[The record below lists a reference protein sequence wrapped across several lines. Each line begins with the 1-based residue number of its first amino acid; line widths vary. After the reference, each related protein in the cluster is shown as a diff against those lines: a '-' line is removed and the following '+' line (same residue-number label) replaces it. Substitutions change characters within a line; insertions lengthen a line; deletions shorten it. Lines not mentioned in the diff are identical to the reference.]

1 MLKRKLAV
9 TTYSKTVAIFTAK
22 SQFNVVDSF
31 YKQVPFETA
40 SSMFTLSVNKT
51 VRVPNMTF
59 ESLLDTMLVQSSSYD
74 MFLIVDHGLEN
85 SKKIVTQL
93 SMPLT
98 DKTMMKTRDDVCEKT
113 MMKTRD
119 DVCEKLLG
127 FMNSNASDTDM
138 TTFEK
143 KHALKQNGAALPPLP
158 AGCISRIVGKMK
170 DLRKKKVRW
179 VNIRACALGTNPTFM
194 NTLGQCF
201 SALFINAPDTHMFYS
216 DPLRPNVK
224 AKQPSYDQFAKT
236 GGVRAFDDGAGQGLA
251 LQATGLGPLRHVNG
265 KTTATELKWFMNK
278 FFDPGN
284 KYPPGNQ
291 YFSFQIEGM
300 DVTGPGKFA
309 LPTEAEYAQHI
320 VWSNPLPGNL
330 I

>member
-1 MLKRKLAV
+1 M

-22 SQFNVVDSF
+22 SQFNVVESF
-31 YKQVPFETA
+31 YNQVPFETA

-51 VRVPNMTF
+51 VRVPDMTF
-59 ESLLDTMLVQSSSYD
+59 ESLLDTMLVESGKYD

-98 DKTMMKTRDDVCEKT
+98 AKTT
-113 MMKTRD
+113 MKTRD
-119 DVCEKLLG
+119 DVCEKLLN
-127 FMNSNASDTDM
+127 FMNNKASDEEM

-194 NTLGQCF
+194 ATLGQCF

-216 DPLRPNVK
+216 DPLKPNVQ
-224 AKQPSYDQFAKT
+224 AKQASYDAYTKT

-251 LQATGLGPLRHVNG
+251 LQATGSGPLRHVTG

-278 FFDPGN
+278 YFDRGN
-284 KYPPGNQ
+284 KYPSGNQ

-300 DVTGPGKFA
+300 DVTGPGRYA
-309 LPTEAEYAQHI
+309 LPTESEYAQHI
-320 VWSNPLPGNL
+320 VWSKPLPGNL